1 MAGFDPVSHSLG
13 QAQGMLAAA
22 GERRRGEEKMA
33 ARDRT
38 DYVRAKARYAGQQ
51 ERERRI
57 ARGEKVPELRRPKMA
72 RRSED

>member
-1 MAGFDPVSHSLG
+1 MAGYDPVSHSFG
-13 QAQGMLAAA
+13 QAQGLLLAA
-22 GERRRGEEKMA
+22 GERRRGEEKEA

-38 DYVRAKARYAGQQ
+38 DFVRAKARYAGQQ

-57 ARGEKVPELRRPKMA
+57 ARGEKVPPLRRPKME